1 MSKTRTSNAIQILG
15 FIRNFQFNPTY
26 GMMQFFLLFH
36 FTRIAIRIYYG
47 SSIKTFYRDLLS
59 HSLAI
64 RLIPHYP
71 LG

>member
-1 MSKTRTSNAIQILG
+1 MEQYENLKCNPNSRL
-15 FIRNFQFNPTY
+15 IRDFQFNPTY